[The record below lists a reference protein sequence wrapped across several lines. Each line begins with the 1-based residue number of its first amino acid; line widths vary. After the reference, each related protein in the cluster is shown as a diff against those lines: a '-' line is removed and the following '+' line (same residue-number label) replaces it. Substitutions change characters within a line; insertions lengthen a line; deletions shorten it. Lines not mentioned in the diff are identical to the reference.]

1 MSDIVR
7 GIVDFAHLTW
17 GTTICVTVKFDRG
30 TVDVSGACYIYVVFS
45 TFSYECM

>member
-17 GTTICVTVKFDRG
+17 GDHNLCVKFDRG

>member
-17 GTTICVTVKFDRG
+17 GTDEPWTYLMHVIFMLYLAH
-30 TVDVSGACYIYVVFS
+30 SHMNACRIS
-45 TFSYECM
+45 NH